1 MKVDA
6 QSASLYTMKQACEL
20 TGLSYE
26 TLKYYCKEGLIPD
39 VARDGANRRVFS
51 KRNIG
56 WIKDLVCLR
65 NCGMGIE
72 EMRVYLDLCLQGR
85 DTIPE
90 RQAML
95 AERRKELQT
104 RIADLEAYV
113 SYIDGKNE
121 LYRRILDGEI
131 PYVSNLIE
139 A

>member
-1 MKVDA
+1 
-6 QSASLYTMKQACEL
+6 
-20 TGLSYE
+20 
-26 TLKYYCKEGLIPD
+26 
-39 VARDGANRRVFS
+39 
-51 KRNIG
+51 
-56 WIKDLVCLR
+56 
-65 NCGMGIE
+65 
-72 EMRVYLDLCLQGR
+72 
-85 DTIPE
+85 
-90 RQAML
+90 ML